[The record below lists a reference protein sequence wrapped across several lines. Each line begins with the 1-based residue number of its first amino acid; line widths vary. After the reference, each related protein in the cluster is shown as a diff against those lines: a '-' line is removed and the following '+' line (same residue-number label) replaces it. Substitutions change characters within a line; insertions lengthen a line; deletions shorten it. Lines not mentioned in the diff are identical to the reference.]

1 MKKHDAPHWREVQF
15 HPRHW
20 DNIPQSASLWENGPP
35 DQAAEIRLRT
45 AEELALLLHAV
56 LVTALTPRQRQVME
70 LYYLEDRT
78 QVEIA
83 TSLGISQATVS
94 QHLTGKSRG
103 PSRVGGAFRKI
114 RKAIHKAATRR
125 IKQDGRYNQLIK
137 TLDQLLD
144 GSLTHRRARTL
155 FDALTKDDS
164 PRGPKPPRKKKK
176 S

>member
-1 MKKHDAPHWREVQF
+1 MPTLGGMKTHDESNWRDVQF
-15 HPRHW
+15 QPQQW
-20 DNIPQSASLWENGPP
+20 ANIPQSAGLWGKAPP
-35 DQAAEIRLRT
+35 DQEAELRNRT

-103 PSRVGGAFRKI
+103 LTRVGGAFRKI
-114 RKAIHKAATRR
+114 RKTIHKAAKRR
-125 IKQDGRYNQLIK
+125 KQPDARYTQLIR

-144 GSLTHRRARTL
+144 GSITHRRARTL
-155 FDALTKDDS
+155 LDTLAKADS
-164 PRGPKPPRKKKK
+164 QRAARRV
-176 S
+176 